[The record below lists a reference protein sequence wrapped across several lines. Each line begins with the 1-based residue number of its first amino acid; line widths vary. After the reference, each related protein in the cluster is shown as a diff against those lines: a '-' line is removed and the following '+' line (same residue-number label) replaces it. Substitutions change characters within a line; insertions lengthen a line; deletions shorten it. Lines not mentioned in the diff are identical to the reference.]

1 MGVFFLN
8 FFRSLKAPTKN
19 LLLRTT
25 LFFVYLLFG
34 GALFQT
40 IESGAEKKEKLHFD
54 QVRQTITSK
63 YNISEHDMAE
73 FFVEINKAIEEG
85 YFDVEYDRW
94 SFAGSVF
101 FSGTVVTTIGKN
113 TNNNHR
119 KNSFIVRFLPNF
131 NFSLRS
137 NRQT

>member
-8 FFRSLKAPTKN
+8 FFRSLKTPTKN

-54 QVRQTITSK
+54 QVRKTITTK
-63 YNISEHDMAE
+63 YNISQHDMAE
-73 FFVEINKAIEEG
+73 FFIEINKAIEEG
-85 YFDVEYDRW
+85 YFDVDYDRW

-101 FSGTVVTTIGKN
+101 FSGTVVTTIGKLL
-113 TNNNHR
+113 
-119 KNSFIVRFLPNF
+119 SEIASSWQFFLL
-131 NFSLRS
+131 S
-137 NRQT
+137 